1 MLEGTGY
8 AFNISRNVSSG
19 RSLDQHWSP
28 ASWVSGSANP
38 GDPSVRLPNK
48 MGPTW
53 PNLTQW
59 GSMVLLYMVS
69 WIPSIYSS
77 HVSIYIYTIHDP
89 NRNANDTNEHKT
101 IQIRGEKKIV
111 SQETS
116 RNRGILVVQR
126 LGLWGAH
133 WNLKFDGLWIRATA
147 LWPLARIES
156 HGQCHQFQ
164 QLQSELALDRS
175 GRAFQIR
182 QIMLS
187 YSSLSAIP
195 TTLW

>member
-1 MLEGTGY
+1 MQGKALHSKKHAKTIYISPYKPNKKNKNSSKTSMPQMLEGTGY

-101 IQIRGEKKIV
+101 IQIRGEKKKCI
-111 SQETS
+111 T
-116 RNRGILVVQR
+116 RNIKKPRN
-126 LGLWGAH
+126 LGCSKTWPLGGPTGT
-133 WNLKFDGLWIRATA
+133 WNLMVCGFA
-147 LWPLARIES
+147 P
-156 HGQCHQFQ
+156 
-164 QLQSELALDRS
+164 QLCD
-175 GRAFQIR
+175 
-182 QIMLS
+182 
-187 YSSLSAIP
+187 P
-195 TTLW
+195 

>member
-1 MLEGTGY
+1 LQGKALHSKKHAKTIYISPYKPNKKNKNSSKTSMPQMLEGTGY

-77 HVSIYIYTIHDP
+77 HVSIYIYIP
-89 NRNANDTNEHKT
+89 YMILIGMRM
-101 IQIRGEKKIV
+101 IQMNTRLYKSGEKKKLYHKKH
-111 SQETS
+111 QETEES
-116 RNRGILVVQR
+116 WLFKDLASG
-126 LGLWGAH
+126 GPTGT
-133 WNLKFDGLWIRATA
+133 WNLMVCGFA
-147 LWPLARIES
+147 P
-156 HGQCHQFQ
+156 
-164 QLQSELALDRS
+164 QLCD
-175 GRAFQIR
+175 
-182 QIMLS
+182 
-187 YSSLSAIP
+187 P
-195 TTLW
+195 

>member
-8 AFNISRNVSSG
+8 AFNISSKCVFRPQLGSA
-19 RSLDQHWSP
+19 LIP
-28 ASWVSGSANP
+28 PSWVCGSANP

-59 GSMVLLYMVS
+59 GCMVLLYMVS
-69 WIPSIYSS
+69 WIPSIYPS
-77 HVSIYIYTIHDP
+77 HVSIYIYMYDP
-89 NRNANDTNEHKT
+89 NRNANDTNEQKT
-101 IQIRGEKKIV
+101 IQIRGEKIV

-147 LWPLARIES
+147 LRPLARIES
-156 HGQCHQFQ
+156 HGQCHQF
-164 QLQSELALDRS
+164 
-175 GRAFQIR
+175 
-182 QIMLS
+182 
-187 YSSLSAIP
+187 
-195 TTLW
+195 